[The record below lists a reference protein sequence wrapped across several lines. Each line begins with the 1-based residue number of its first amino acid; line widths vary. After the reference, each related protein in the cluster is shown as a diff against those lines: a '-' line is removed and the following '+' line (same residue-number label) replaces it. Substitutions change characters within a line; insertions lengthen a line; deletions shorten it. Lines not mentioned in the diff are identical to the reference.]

1 MFAALLAAVSLAGE
15 PASPPPPLKLTLETR
30 LRYEN
35 LSEDTP
41 AGMSRP
47 TSDDYVLRRALVG
60 LDWAVDGNLRVLGQ
74 LGFHDV
80 VGQKGPLTATEESGT
95 DIQQA
100 FVEYRHR
107 TLSLRAGRQ
116 EMPLGAQ
123 RLISRRDGPN
133 IRQSFDA
140 VRVTIGGLS
149 GFVGHPVQIGH
160 KAFDDATNRDQ
171 TFYGLYAAFKVPS
184 LTGMQADLYALRLER
199 KAVRFGAVTAD
210 EDRASLGARLSGAR
224 EAFDY
229 DVEAV
234 IQGGTFGSQ
243 TIGAHYLSANLG
255 YTLTGEKA
263 PRIALKFDQASG
275 DDGKGRLKTFNP
287 LFPRGSY
294 FDEAG
299 RIGPA
304 NLVRL
309 GTTLTLKPHRTV
321 TLTTGADGLWRDRVS
336 DALYRQ
342 PNLPVPATAGKGGRY
357 TGAQTFIGAT
367 WQVTPDL
374 SLTTH
379 LSHLNISSRLND
391 IGIADSRYIGV
402 WLGWHR

>member
-1 MFAALLAAVSLAGE
+1 MFATLLAAVSLVGE
-15 PASPPPPLKLTLETR
+15 TASPPPPLKLTLETR

-35 LSEDTP
+35 LSEEATV
-41 AGMSRP
+41 GMSQP
-47 TSDDYVLRRALVG
+47 AQDDYVLRRALVG
-60 LDWAVDGNLRVLGQ
+60 LDWAIDGNLRVLGQ

-100 FVEYRHR
+100 FVEYRHK

-140 VRVTIGGLS
+140 LRVNIGGLS
-149 GFVGHPVQIGH
+149 GFVGHPVRIGH
-160 KAFDDATNRDQ
+160 KSFDDAANRDQ
-171 TFYGLYAAFKVPS
+171 TFYGLYGAFKVPP
-184 LTGMQADLYALRLER
+184 LTGMQADLYALQLER

-210 EDRASLGARLSGAR
+210 ENRTSLGVRLSGGR

-229 DVEAV
+229 DIEAV
-234 IQGGTFGSQ
+234 IQSGTFGSQ
-243 TIGAHYLSANLG
+243 TIQAHYVSANLG
-255 YTLTGEKA
+255 YTLTGDRA
-263 PRIALKFDQASG
+263 ARIALKFDQASG

-299 RIGPA
+299 RVGPA

-309 GTTLTLKPHRTV
+309 GSTLTLKPHRTV
-321 TLTTGADGLWRDRVS
+321 TLTIGADRLWRDRVS

-342 PNLPVPATAGKGGRY
+342 PNLPVPATAGKSGRY
-357 TGAQTFIGAT
+357 TGAQAFIAGT
-367 WQVTPDL
+367 WQVTPEL

-379 LSHLNISSRLND
+379 VSHLNISSRLNG

-402 WLGWHR
+402 WLGWAP

>member
-1 MFAALLAAVSLAGE
+1 MFAALLAAVSLARE
-15 PASPPPPLKLTLETR
+15 TTSPVPPVKLTLETR

-35 LSEDTP
+35 LSEETT
-41 AGMSRP
+41 AGMSQP
-47 TSDDYVLRRALVG
+47 AQDDYVLRRALVG
-60 LDWAVDGNLRVLGQ
+60 LDWAIDGNLRVLGQ

-100 FVEYRHR
+100 FVEYRHHI
-107 TLSLRAGRQ
+107 LGLRAGRQ
-116 EMPLGAQ
+116 EMPLGTQ

-140 VRVTIGGLS
+140 LRVNIGGLS
-149 GFVGHPVQIGH
+149 GFVAHPVRIGQ

-171 TFYGLYAAFKVPS
+171 TVYGLYAAFKVPS
-184 LTGMQADLYALRLER
+184 PTGMQADLYALRLER

-210 EDRASLGARLSGAR
+210 EDRTSFGARLSGAR
-224 EAFDY
+224 AAFDY
-229 DVEAV
+229 DMEAV

-243 TIGAHYLSANLG
+243 TIQAHYVSAYVS
-255 YTLTGEKA
+255 YTLMGKST
-263 PRIALKFDQASG
+263 PRIALKFDHASG
-275 DDGKGRLKTFNP
+275 DDGKAHLKTFNP

-309 GTTLTLKPHRTV
+309 GSTLTLKPHRRV
-321 TLTTGADGLWRDRVS
+321 TLTIGADGLWRDRVS

-342 PNLPVPATAGKGGRY
+342 PNLPIPATAGKGGRL
-357 TGAQTFIGAT
+357 TGAQAFIGGT
-367 WQVTPDL
+367 WQVTPEL

-379 LSHLNISSRLND
+379 VSHLNISSRLNG
-391 IGIADSRYIGV
+391 IGVADSRYIGV
-402 WLGWHR
+402 WLGWAP